1 MTQRPIPQR
10 MTRAGFLFVAAV
22 ISCASAA
29 AQQFTQVTGV
39 LPGPD
44 RWSEG
49 VTAAD
54 VDLDGDLDLFFANG
68 DGFASPGTQRQN
80 TLIINQLVEQGPNIY
95 TDESVARLGVHVS
108 HAKGAAVG
116 DVNGDGYPD
125 VLFVNAFNSDVP
137 FLYINRGAAQPG
149 FFDMESASRGLTEVL
164 SSAGGQF
171 GDLDGD
177 GDLDLVISDAGA
189 SLLGG
194 AGATP
199 KLYLN
204 DGAGFFTDV
213 SGQLNAPIKVA
224 QQDVS
229 LVDIDNDWDLD
240 LLLLN
245 RASNPGGTHYLLLND
260 GTANFTDQSSVLPTT
275 SGSVYEAEAA
285 DLDGDLDRDVF
296 FLSLNGFR
304 EGHVRNDLAETG
316 ALGFTSGALQPGNV
330 DDNEVAMID
339 YDVDGDYDMLIGSL
353 GNRERFY
360 RNDGALN
367 FVNALGVIDQ
377 VGDSTLDVAVADLD
391 GDGDYDIVTAQGESG
406 NFSNKVFLNSGPADT
421 LAPVFLATAVSTST
435 GRPRLLG
442 RVQDQV
448 LDDGDT
454 YVTAKALF
462 ARVAPT
468 EFEIQVTA
476 SGFVPSSVSVS
487 TGTRLRFVD
496 GGVGATTLTEGGA
509 LSWSLD
515 LAAGGIVERVMVAG
529 VAQTVSASG
538 ATGSLQIT
546 VTGTPMT
553 VDAFKYGG
561 DVYSTP
567 FPVLAPGQTG
577 EIAYVYQAVD
587 FMGNVG
593 WSPSG
598 ATRDA
603 DAPGMS
609 YCDPEVNS
617 TGDQARI
624 VLRGSDVLASQSLN
638 LEAWAL
644 PTSSFGFFLA
654 SRTQDALPVSQ
665 GTFCLGQPFG
675 RFSNFAVNS
684 GMSGSVSVPM
694 PFNQLPS
701 SVSFVVGES
710 WHFTYWFRDANP
722 GVGANFTDGIELVW
736 Q

>member
-1 MTQRPIPQR
+1 MTQRT
-10 MTRAGFLFVAAV
+10 TRIGVLFAGAA
-22 ISCASAA
+22 IFGASAA
-29 AQQFTQVTGV
+29 AQQFTQAAGV

-49 VTAAD
+49 VTAVD
-54 VDLDGDLDLFFANG
+54 VDLDGDLDLIFANG
-68 DGFASPGTQRQN
+68 DGFASPGAQRQN
-80 TLIINQLVEQGPNIY
+80 TLIINKLVEQGPNIY
-95 TDESVARLGVHVS
+95 ADESVARLGVNLS

-125 VLFVNAFNSDVP
+125 VLFVNAFNTDVP

-213 SGQLNAPIKVA
+213 SGQLNAPTKVA

-245 RASNPGGTHYLLLND
+245 RASNSNGTHYLLLND

-285 DLDGDLDRDVF
+285 DLDGDLDRDIF

-304 EGHVRNDLAETG
+304 EGHVRSDLTETG
-316 ALGFTSGALQPGNV
+316 SLGFTTGSLQPGNV

-360 RNDGALN
+360 RNDGGLT
-367 FVNALGVIDQ
+367 FINALGLIDQ
-377 VGDSTLDVAVADLD
+377 VADSTLDVAVADMD

-406 NFSNKVFLNSGPADT
+406 NFSNKLFLNSGPADT
-421 LAPVFLATAVSTST
+421 LAPVFVATTVAAGP

-454 YVTAKALF
+454 YVTARAFF

-468 EFEIQVTA
+468 EVEIQVTA
-476 SGFVPSSVSVS
+476 SGFVPASVSVP
-487 TGTRLRFVD
+487 TGTRIRFVD
-496 GGVGATTLTEGGA
+496 AGAGATTLTEGGA
-509 LSWSLD
+509 LGWSLD
-515 LAAGGIVERVMVAG
+515 LVAGGNVDRAMVASVG
-529 VAQTVSASG
+529 QTVSAAG
-538 ATGSLQIT
+538 VAGSLQIT
-546 VTGTPMT
+546 VTGTPLA

-567 FPVLAPGQTG
+567 FPVIAPGQTG
-577 EIAYVYQAVD
+577 EIAYVYQATD

-593 WSPSG
+593 WSASG
-598 ATRDA
+598 AARDA
-603 DAPGMS
+603 DAPGMN
-609 YCDPEVNS
+609 YCDPTINS
-617 TGDQARI
+617 SGEQARI
-624 VLRGSDVLASQSLN
+624 VLRGSDVLASQALT

-644 PTSSFGFFLA
+644 PTASFGFFLA
-654 SRTQDALPVSQ
+654 SQTQGALPVSQ

-675 RFSNFAVNS
+675 RFSSFVVNS
-684 GMSGSVSVPM
+684 GASGSVSVPM

-701 SVSFVVGES
+701 SVSFAVGES
-710 WHFTYWFRDANP
+710 WNFTYWFRDTNP
-722 GVGANFTDGIELVW
+722 GVGANFSDGIELVW